1 MNLEEVKKEMKS
13 GKFVSFGVLAVFFIF
28 AAAFVVTAAD
38 VKDEFNIKAGLWA
51 NPTKAAVPFTH
62 KKHAEEYKIACN
74 ECHHVMKDGKNVW
87 KEGDPVDRCEK
98 CHTNDVI
105 QGEAQLP
112 PDQKKLNLKLAFHDN
127 CQGCHKK
134 LKKDKPDTKAP
145 ITCTGCHPAEKKQ

>member
-1 MNLEEVKKEMKS
+1 MKRT
-13 GKFVSFGVLAVFFIF
+13 KFVTLAGMAVLLVF
-28 AAAFVVTAAD
+28 AAAFAVTAAD
-38 VKDEFNIKAGLWA
+38 VQDEFAIKAGLWA
-51 NPTKAAVPFTH
+51 TPTKAAVPFTH
-62 KKHAEEYKIACN
+62 KKHAEDYKIACAD
-74 ECHHVMKDGKNVW
+74 CHHVMKDGKNVW

-112 PDQKKLNLKLAFHDN
+112 PDQKALNLKLAFHNN
-127 CQGCHKK
+127 CQGCHKT